1 MVNACV
7 RNLKQIISVGHTKS
21 LLGSIYI
28 DFLYKMVEW
37 QAIEDKCQ
45 NYQDPFLKITCT
57 CRSHIINRSHDLGGD
72 PLEGL
77 NPSLST

>member
-7 RNLKQIISVGHTKS
+7 RNLQQIISVGHTKRV
-21 LLGSIYI
+21 LGSTCTSYI
-28 DFLYKMVEW
+28 DFFSKMVEW

-57 CRSHIINRSHDLGGD
+57 VGHI
-72 PLEGL
+72 
-77 NPSLST
+77 

>member
-7 RNLKQIISVGHTKS
+7 RNLQQIISVGHTKRV
-21 LLGSIYI
+21 LHVGSTCTSYI

-37 QAIEDKCQ
+37 QAIEDKCP

-57 CRSHIINRSHDLGGD
+57 VGHI
-72 PLEGL
+72 
-77 NPSLST
+77 